1 MTTQFQ
7 KDCKQAERKAIAEY
21 NALQEEYAS
30 VWEKQDILRPQIEE
44 AERQYFNT
52 MSKESKDKLYAL
64 CDERLPLIK
73 KEHVFRNKEREI
85 VLGLEKTLRKIADKY
100 GYSHSLTYEWSMTDI
115 LLP

>member
-64 CDERLPLIK
+64 CDEQ
-73 KEHVFRNKEREI
+73 EHVFRNKEREI
-85 VLGLEKTLRKIADKY
+85 VLGLEKTLREIADKY